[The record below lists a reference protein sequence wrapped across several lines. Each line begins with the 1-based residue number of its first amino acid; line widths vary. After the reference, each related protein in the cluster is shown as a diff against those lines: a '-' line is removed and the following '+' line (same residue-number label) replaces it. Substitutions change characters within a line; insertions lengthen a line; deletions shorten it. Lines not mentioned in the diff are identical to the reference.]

1 MVNNLPISFL
11 IDAGE
16 LPGLRVVDQLEQ
28 RRKGVAQIE
37 AAAAAVADI
46 ENPLEFLLERGRV
59 MELRFLPPKCM
70 ACGRPEAALVSSL
83 DFSVRQGYLPTEIA
97 AGSASGAR

>member
-1 MVNNLPISFL
+1 MVYHLPISFL

-16 LPGLRVVDQLEQ
+16 LPGVRVVDQLEQ
-28 RRKGVAQIE
+28 SRKGVAQIE

-46 ENPLEFLLERGRV
+46 ENPLELLLERGRV
-59 MELRFLPPKCM
+59 MELWFLPPKCV
-70 ACGRPEAALVSSL
+70 ACGRLEAALVSSL
-83 DFSVRQGYLPTEIA
+83 DLSVRQGYLPTEIA